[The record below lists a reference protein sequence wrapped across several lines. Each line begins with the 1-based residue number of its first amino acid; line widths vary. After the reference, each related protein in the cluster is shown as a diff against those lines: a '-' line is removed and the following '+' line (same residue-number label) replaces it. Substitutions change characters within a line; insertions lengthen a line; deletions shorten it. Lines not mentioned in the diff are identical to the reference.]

1 MKRSSGRG
9 RNLLIINIIELNKIV
24 DYTATNLYISTVMNN
39 HLLDPQDE
47 MSQYAFQ
54 TPEEHAE
61 YQEYLDEMAGLAYD
75 AERINEDRLERR
87 FDLQSAWEAD
97 ELRMD

>member
-61 YQEYLDEMAGLAYD
+61 YQDYLDEMAGLAYE
-75 AERINEDRLERR
+75 AERINEASFEKRNC
-87 FDLQSAWEAD
+87 WEAD